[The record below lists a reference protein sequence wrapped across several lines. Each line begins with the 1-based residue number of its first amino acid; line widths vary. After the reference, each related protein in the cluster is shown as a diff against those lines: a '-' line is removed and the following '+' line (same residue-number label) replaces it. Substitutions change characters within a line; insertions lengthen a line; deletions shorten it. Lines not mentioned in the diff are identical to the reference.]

1 MEYYFIIK
9 KNEVLIHA
17 STQMNLEQSARS
29 QLQKVT
35 LCMIPFIQTVQ
46 DRQIYIDKKIGGCL
60 GLEVVRGKWSLI
72 ANGYRLSGVMKMF

>member
-35 LCMIPFIQTVQ
+35 LCMIPFIQNVQ
-46 DRQIYIDKKIGGCL
+46 
-60 GLEVVRGKWSLI
+60 VVKFIETEKRRGYQSPGREG
-72 ANGYRLSGVMKMF
+72 N

>member
-35 LCMIPFIQTVQ
+35 LCMIPFIQNVQ
-46 DRQIYIDKKIGGCL
+46 DRQI
-60 GLEVVRGKWSLI
+60 
-72 ANGYRLSGVMKMF
+72 